1 MKKFFLPLFAIALIL
16 TAATTIES
24 IFSELEI
31 SEEKANQFTLESF
44 GRGLVYGGSGIT
56 AKAKALPVEMQVA
69 GTRELI
75 QYAKKYVQTE
85 EFKRKYKTWRNEEL
99 GYKEKKKIG
108 NPFKMVDKAI
118 DKQLNRGDDE
128 KRMPADPDELIR
140 KRLQEF
146 LDISATVDFDAELN
160 GYSFADKRY
169 ESKSNQWKMCY
180 RAGREV
186 ITAAREEAK
195 KWLAELE

>member
-1 MKKFFLPLFAIALIL
+1 MGASKMWV
-16 TAATTIES
+16 
-24 IFSELEI
+24 
-31 SEEKANQFTLESF
+31 
-44 GRGLVYGGSGIT
+44 G
-56 AKAKALPVEMQVA
+56 
-69 GTRELI
+69 
-75 QYAKKYVQTE
+75 
-85 EFKRKYKTWRNEEL
+85 KYKTWRNEEL

-108 NPFKMVDKAI
+108 NPFKLVDKAI

-128 KRMPADPDELIR
+128 KRMPADPEELIR

-169 ESKSNQWKMCY
+169 EAKGNQWKMCY

-186 ITAAREEAK
+186 IAAAREEAK